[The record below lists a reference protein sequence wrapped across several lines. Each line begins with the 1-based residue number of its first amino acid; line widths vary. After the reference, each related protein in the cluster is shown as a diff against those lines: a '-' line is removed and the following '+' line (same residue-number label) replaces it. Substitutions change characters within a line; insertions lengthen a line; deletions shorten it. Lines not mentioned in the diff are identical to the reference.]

1 MRKARQQSD
10 SLLSLVLGP
19 MERVRQFCLDCQGGD
34 ESFVASCEDSGCALF
49 PERLCVRQNTI
60 AHMAG
65 SGEQREC
72 LRAIRRFCL
81 RCAGGRREVRTCGGD
96 SRCFLWEY
104 RFGVMPKTYAR
115 VSRRLHFSGS
125 GAGSKQGA

>member
-1 MRKARQQSD
+1 
-10 SLLSLVLGP
+10 

-34 ESFVASCEDSGCALF
+34 ESFVASCEDS
-49 PERLCVRQNTI
+49 
-60 AHMAG
+60 
-65 SGEQREC
+65 
-72 LRAIRRFCL
+72 RFCL